1 MSDTQAT
8 TTQPAK
14 QPAAKGHGSVRQGIF
29 NVIGWL
35 AFLLLLPP
43 LLEMLG
49 AVLGQPGLGRLQQ
62 LITEKFGVWGSP
74 FALVLYFYFLLF
86 MRVFFGSDQ
95 RYTPV
100 LLGYVVSFLLFSI
113 SLNIGFM
120 SWLYELAQQVPFL
133 SHNVYNFVTAI
144 AVILLANALSA
155 SQKMK
160 LAGDIL
166 LIIVLPLGVLVA
178 AGIFLPG
185 LLAKIGL

>member
-1 MSDTQAT
+1 M
-8 TTQPAK
+8 
-14 QPAAKGHGSVRQGIF
+14 AAICARS
-29 NVIGWL
+29 
-35 AFLLLLPP
+35 A
-43 LLEMLG
+43 
-49 AVLGQPGLGRLQQ
+49 PGLA
-62 LITEKFGVWGSP
+62 GVRTTHELRTCDQCGYYDRVQGYGE
-74 FALVLYFYFLLF
+74 FYFYFLLF